1 MIVSETEKAVQK
13 VIALFKNSKYGV
25 VLTGAGI
32 STPSGIP
39 DFRSQNT
46 GLWERD
52 DPMEVASLTA
62 FEAHPERFYGWLK
75 PLAKTIMSAKPNAA
89 HRALAKLENA
99 GIIKATITQNIDGL
113 HQKAGAKKVI
123 ELHGS
128 ALTMTCP
135 SCHRSFQSEMFEE
148 ELLNDGAMPKCPE
161 CGRILKPDIVL
172 FEEMLPAKA
181 WTEAEAHSMKADL
194 FLVVGSSLEVV
205 PASTLPY
212 LAYRAGAA
220 LVINNISPTS
230 LDARAR
236 VVIHDDAVTIIPRIA
251 EALL

>member
-1 MIVSETEKAVQK
+1 MIAPETEKALQK
-13 VIALFKNSKYGV
+13 VITLFKNSKYGV

-39 DFRSQNT
+39 DFRSQDT

-52 DPMEVASLTA
+52 DPMQVASLTA
-62 FEAHPERFYGWLK
+62 FETHPEKFYGWLK
-75 PLAKTIMSAKPNAA
+75 PLAKTIMSATPNAA
-89 HRALAKLENA
+89 HTALAKLENA
-99 GIIKATITQNIDGL
+99 GIVKVIITQNIDGL
-113 HQKAGAKKVI
+113 HQKAGSQHVI

-135 SCHRSFQSEMFEE
+135 FCHRSFNSNQFGND
-148 ELLNDGAMPKCPE
+148 LLNDGVLPKCPD
-161 CGRILKPDIVL
+161 CSHILKPDIVL
-172 FEEMLPAKA
+172 FEEMLPARA
-181 WTEAEAHSMKADL
+181 WAEAESHAMKADL

-212 LAYRAGAA
+212 LAYRAGAH
-220 LVINNISPTS
+220 LIINNISPTS
-230 LDARAR
+230 LDRRAR
-236 VVIHDDAVTIIPRIA
+236 VVIHDDAMTIIPRIA

>member
-1 MIVSETEKAVQK
+1 MIDSETEKAVQK
-13 VIALFKNSKYGV
+13 TIALFKNSKYGV

-62 FEAHPERFYGWLK
+62 FVNHPERFYDWLK
-75 PLAKTIMSAKPNAA
+75 PLAKTIMTAKPNAA
-89 HRALAKLENA
+89 HRALASLENA
-99 GIIKATITQNIDGL
+99 GLIKAIITQNIDGL
-113 HQKAGAKKVI
+113 HQKAGAEHVI

-128 ALTMTCP
+128 TRTMTCP
-135 SCHRSFQSEMFEE
+135 SCHQTFESEAFKDA
-148 ELLNDGAMPKCPE
+148 LLNDGVLPKCPE
-161 CGRILKPDIVL
+161 CRHILKPDIVL
-172 FEEMLPAKA
+172 YEELLPAAA
-181 WTEAEAHSMKADL
+181 WSQAESHSMKADL

-212 LAYRAGAA
+212 LAYRAGAG

-230 LDARAR
+230 MDRHAR
-236 VVIHDDAVTIIPRIA
+236 VIIHDDAVNIIPRIA

>member
-1 MIVSETEKAVQK
+1 MIASETEKAVQRA
-13 VIALFKNSKYGV
+13 IALFKNSKYGV

-46 GLWERD
+46 GLWEHD
-52 DPMEVASLTA
+52 NPMEVASLTA
-62 FEAHPERFYGWLK
+62 FENHPERFYGWLK
-75 PLAKTIMSAKPNAA
+75 PLAKTIMAAKPNAA
-89 HRALAKLENA
+89 HQALAKLETA
-99 GIIKATITQNIDGL
+99 GFIKTTITQNIDGL
-113 HQKAGAKKVI
+113 HQKAGTKHVI

-135 SCHRSFQSEMFEE
+135 SCHQSFRSEGFEDD
-148 ELLNDGAMPKCPE
+148 LMNDGKMPRCPH
-161 CGRILKPDIVL
+161 CSRILKPDIIL
-172 FEEMLPAKA
+172 FEEMLPVDA
-181 WTEAEAHSMKADL
+181 WTEAESHSTKADL

-212 LAYRAGAA
+212 LAYRAGAS
-220 LVINNISPTS
+220 LIINNISPTS
-230 LDARAR
+230 LDPRAR